1 MSVKESVKR
10 FNFIKGTPPI
20 SIDGDKEDFWR
31 SIQKQAALVLEEA
44 KEQYEAA
51 MNRDIVGVV
60 DGAAD
65 VAYTQAYMDVMLEE
79 VGVNLNKAKY
89 LVCEN
94 NDQKF
99 TVDEVFAKRS
109 AAKILTEDNIPC
121 YVDDAWYEGLYYY
134 VVKRKQDGKVMKLI
148 GHQSPDIKEAIP
160 EETFKFV
167 GEKNVAS

>member
-10 FNFIKGTPPI
+10 FNCIKGTPPI

-51 MNRDIVGVV
+51 MNRDIVEVV

-79 VGVNLNKAKY
+79 VGIDLSLAKS
-89 LVCEN
+89 LVCDN
-94 NDQKF
+94 NDQKI
-99 TVDEVFAKRS
+99 TTDEKFAKKS
-109 AAKILTEDNIPC
+109 AIKHLENAIPC
-121 YVDDAWYEGLYYY
+121 RVEESWYDRMFYY
-134 VVKRKQDGKVMKLI
+134 VVKRIQDGKVMKLI
-148 GHQSPDIKEAIP
+148 GHQSPNIKEAIP

-167 GEKNVAS
+167 GEKIE

>member
-10 FNFIKGTPPI
+10 FNHIKGTPPVP
-20 SIDGDKEDFWR
+20 IDGDREAFWE
-31 SIQKQAALVLEEA
+31 SVQNQAALVLEEA
-44 KEQYEAA
+44 KEQYSAA
-51 MNRDIVGVV
+51 MNRDIVELV

-79 VGVNLNKAKY
+79 IGVNLNKAKY
-89 LVCEN
+89 LVCDN

-109 AAKILTEDNIPC
+109 AAKILTEDIIPC
-121 YVDDAWYEGLYYY
+121 YVDETWYDGLFYY

-148 GHQSPDIKEAIP
+148 GHQSPNIADAIP
-160 EETFKFV
+160 EETFDFV
-167 GEKNVAS
+167 GEKVEG